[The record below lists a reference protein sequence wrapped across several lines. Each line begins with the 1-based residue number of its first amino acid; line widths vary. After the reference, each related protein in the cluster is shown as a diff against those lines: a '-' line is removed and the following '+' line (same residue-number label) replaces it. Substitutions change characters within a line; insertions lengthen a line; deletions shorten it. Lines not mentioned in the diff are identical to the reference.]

1 MSTSG
6 TPVNPEA
13 PDLTAAAPTSLRS
26 VHFTE
31 RAPNP
36 EIAAENTIRM
46 IELNGE
52 KLEGEVE
59 LMAAI
64 SQGFEFPDYFGAN
77 WDALEECLR
86 DMGSWLDAKGYAIV
100 MEKGEAFWRADADLA
115 GRLVRSWT
123 TAAEKWV
130 ADGVPFNLVFVR

>member
-13 PDLTAAAPTSLRS
+13 PDLAVVAPTALRS

-36 EIAAENTIRM
+36 EIAAEKSIRL
-46 IELNGE
+46 IELDGT
-52 KLEGEVE
+52 KLEGEAE

-64 SQGFEFPDYFGAN
+64 SSGFEFPDYFGAN

-86 DMGSWLDAKGYAIV
+86 DMGSWLEAKGYAIV
-100 MEKGEAFWRADADLA
+100 MEKGEAFWRADADVA
-115 GRLVRSWT
+115 GKLVSSWT
-123 TAAEKWV
+123 SAAEKWIGE
-130 ADGVPFNLVFVR
+130 GVPFNLVFVR